1 MFYLEKETLQEI
13 CKKDEIEKSMMA
25 VDGLLVAMNYIYG
38 KVEEKEVEFKSDI
51 LSAHSE
57 YLVFWEGESA
67 FYVDADEFNSF
78 CEHLKNVIEEEM
90 KKLENF
96 KTEKEIVQKFIQ
108 EFSGGEAE

>member
-13 CKKDEIEKSMMA
+13 CKEDEIRKSMMA

-57 YLVFWEGESA
+57 YLVFGKGESA

-78 CEHLKNVIEEEM
+78 CEHLENVIEEEM
-90 KKLENF
+90 KKLESL
-96 KTEKEIVQKFIQ
+96 KTEKEITQKFIQ
-108 EFSGGEAE
+108 EFSGRK